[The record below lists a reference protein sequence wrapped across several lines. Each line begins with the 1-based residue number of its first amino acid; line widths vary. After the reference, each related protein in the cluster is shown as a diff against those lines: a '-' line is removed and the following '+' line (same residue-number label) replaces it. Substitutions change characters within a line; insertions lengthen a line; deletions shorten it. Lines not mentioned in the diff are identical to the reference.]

1 LHRGLVKKKSL
12 FRRLIECSAL
22 CEIAVNINIIIKMM
36 RRLEITYH
44 YILKSRRTPLP
55 HGVVM
60 GIFQHKV
67 CLVVEHCKRFL
78 FGTLS
83 FFRKPDSL
91 PAINFNEE
99 SMIWGATSKCDFAL
113 DWWQRLSQVC
123 FTFIVHNMKVVYFLS
138 VRWRE
143 FQSWTKK
150 TCLRPLN
157 VDIGEISL
165 W

>member
-1 LHRGLVKKKSL
+1 
-12 FRRLIECSAL
+12 
-22 CEIAVNINIIIKMM
+22 M

-67 CLVVEHCKRFL
+67 CLVVEHGKRFL
-78 FGTLS
+78 FGTMS

-91 PAINFNEE
+91 PPINFNEE

-113 DWWQRLSQVC
+113 DWWLRLNQVC

-138 VRWRE
+138 CKVE
-143 FQSWTKK
+143 GV
-150 TCLRPLN
+150 PILN
-157 VDIGEISL
+157 QKDLLETIECRYWWDFIMIDLTMPSKWSL
-165 W
+165 FCPRCKILFSQV